1 MKKSQMDDLRWERS
15 GVKLSR
21 HFALATRRLREKALH
36 RDDYDPARLFKW
48 GQMMALA
55 VVRMME
61 GVEKRFGA
69 EGQEVMTKILTDLG
83 REIGRE
89 VLKDREFPPGM
100 RPIEVVSAFVTY
112 VNEEVWASPEVPR
125 VVSDEECTCDVL
137 WCPHQDHYKPF
148 DCRVQRYIVQG
159 LLEAFQESTGIA
171 ADARFTQIMP
181 KGAETCRF
189 EIRLPSPAMKEREWT
204 QYSAELAQR
213 ALERISHPFATDP
226 ENKKSVAKKC

>member
-61 GVEKRFGA
+61 GVEKRF
-69 EGQEVMTKILTDLG
+69 
-83 REIGRE
+83 
-89 VLKDREFPPGM
+89 
-100 RPIEVVSAFVTY
+100 
-112 VNEEVWASPEVPR
+112 
-125 VVSDEECTCDVL
+125 
-137 WCPHQDHYKPF
+137 YKPF

-159 LLEAFQESTGIA
+159 LLEAFQESTEIA

>member
-1 MKKSQMDDLRWERS
+1 MVTKLINDQKWER
-15 GVKLSR
+15 GRVQLSR
-21 HFALATRRLREKALH
+21 HFANSTSKLRKEALS

-61 GVEKRFGA
+61 GTEKAFGPK
-69 EGQEVMTKILTDLG
+69 GQEIMNTVLVDLG

-89 VLKDREFPPGM
+89 VLKNYALAPGTKK
-100 RPIEVVSAFVTY
+100 IEALSKFVTY
-112 VNEEVWASPEVPR
+112 VNEEVWASPEIPKIL
-125 VVSDEECTCDVL
+125 SDSECVCDVL

-159 LLEAFQESTGIA
+159 LLEAFQEKTGIVV
-171 ADARFTQIMP
+171 DARFTQIIP

-189 EIRLPSPAMKEREWT
+189 EVRILPQGKAREWIR
-204 QYSAELAQR
+204 YSSELAQR
-213 ALERISHPFATDP
+213 ALQRGSDDSSRKER
-226 ENKKSVAKKC
+226 